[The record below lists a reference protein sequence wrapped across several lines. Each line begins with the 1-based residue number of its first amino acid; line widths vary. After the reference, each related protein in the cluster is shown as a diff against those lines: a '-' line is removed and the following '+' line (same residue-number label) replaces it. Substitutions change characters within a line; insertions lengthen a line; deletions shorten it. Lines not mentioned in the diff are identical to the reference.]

1 MKEQTVSKV
10 PPIRFKG
17 FDAEW
22 KQVSLGEVLTERNVL
37 QKISEDAPI
46 LAFAAGQ
53 GVIPRSERKSNNRDH
68 LTLDQAN
75 KLYKLT
81 EYDDLVYN
89 PSNLKYGA
97 IDRNKHG
104 RGVISPI
111 YITFT
116 TKEIPCFIEPIIK
129 SEKFKLKALLYE
141 EGTVV
146 KRQSV
151 KPENLLLLDV
161 WITSIPE
168 EQSEIGACF
177 KALDR
182 QIGLRQRKYDKLL
195 ALKKAMLQKMF
206 PQSRA
211 TTPEIR
217 FKGFAGEWLEKKMG
231 EVGEFNPKEAL
242 PEVFEYVDLES
253 VVGTEMV
260 NHRTEI
266 RKTAPSR
273 AQRLARQG
281 DLFFQ
286 TVRPYQ
292 KNNYLFTLP
301 FTNYV
306 FSTGYAQIRPFNDSS
321 FLLGLMQCNQF
332 VKVVLD
338 HCTGTSYPAINANVL
353 AEIPVMIPT
362 PEEQQKIG
370 TYFRTLD
377 ELIAK
382 HATQLQKLQQ
392 LKSACLARMFV

>member
-1 MKEQTVSKV
+1 MKAHKSSNV
-10 PPIRFKG
+10 PQIRFKG
-17 FDAEW
+17 FIAEW
-22 KQVSLGEVLTERNVL
+22 AGKKLGEVLTERNVL
-37 QKISEDAPI
+37 QKITEDAPI

-53 GVIPRSERKSNNRDH
+53 GVIPRSERRTNNRDH
-68 LTLDQAN
+68 LTLDQTN
-75 KLYKLT
+75 KFYKLT

-89 PSNLKYGA
+89 PANLKYGA
-97 IDRNKHG
+97 IDRNKLG

-111 YITFT
+111 YVTFT
-116 TKEIPCFIEPIIK
+116 TKQVSCFIEPIIK

-151 KPENLLLLDV
+151 SPENLLSLDIC
-161 WITSIPE
+161 ITFNPE
-168 EQSEIGACF
+168 EQTKIGKF
-177 KALDR
+177 FREVDR
-182 QIGLRQRKYDKLL
+182 LIGLHQRKHDKLV
-195 ALKKAMLQKMF
+195 ALKKAMIQKMF
-206 PQSRA
+206 PQSGA

-217 FKGFAGEWLEKKMG
+217 FKGFSGDWVEKRLG
-231 EVGEFNPKEAL
+231 EVGTFNPKEVL

-260 NHRTEI
+260 NHRTET

-301 FTNYV
+301 FANYV
-306 FSTGYAQIRPFNDSS
+306 FSTGYAQIRPLNDGS
-321 FLLGLMQCNQF
+321 FLLGLMQSDQF

-338 HCTGTSYPAINANVL
+338 NCTGTSYPAINANVL
-353 AEIPVMIPT
+353 AEIFVMIPT
-362 PEEQQKIG
+362 SEEQEKIG

-377 ELIAK
+377 ELISK

-392 LKSACLARMFV
+392 IKSACLEKMFV

>member
-1 MKEQTVSKV
+1 MTEQTDSKA
-10 PPIRFKG
+10 PQIRFKG
-17 FDAEW
+17 FEEEW
-22 KQVSLGEVLTERNVL
+22 KQMNLGGVLTERNVF
-37 QKISEDAPI
+37 QKVSENAPI

-53 GVIPRSERKSNNRDH
+53 GVIPRNERKSNNRDH
-68 LTLDQAN
+68 LTLDQEN
-75 KLYKLT
+75 KIYKLT

-111 YITFT
+111 YATFT

-151 KPENLLLLDV
+151 KPENLLSLDV
-161 WITSIPE
+161 WITQNLQ
-168 EQSEIGACF
+168 EQTRVGEYF
-177 KALDR
+177 RQLD
-182 QIGLRQRKYDKLL
+182 QLIGLNQRKHDKLVT
-195 ALKKAMLQKMF
+195 LKKAMLQKMF
-206 PQSRA
+206 PQPGASI
-211 TTPEIR
+211 PEIR
-217 FKGFAGEWLEKKMG
+217 FKGFSGDWVEMKLREL
-231 EVGEFNPKEAL
+231 GEFNPKESL

-260 NHRTEI
+260 SHRTETK
-266 RKTAPSR
+266 KTAPSR

-292 KNNYLFTLP
+292 KNNHLFDKP

-306 FSTGYAQIRPFNDSS
+306 FSTGYAQIRPCNDGS
-321 FLLGLMQCNQF
+321 FLLGLMQRDQF

-338 HCTGTSYPAINANVL
+338 NCTGTSYPVINANVL
-353 AEIPVMIPT
+353 AEILVLIPT
-362 PEEQQKIG
+362 HEEQQKIG
-370 TYFRTLD
+370 SYFRTLD
-377 ELIAK
+377 ALISQ

-392 LKSACLARMFV
+392 IKSACLQKMFV